1 MRHAGGNKFSIG
13 LNGDSDL
20 EIYNRATDVVQIKFP
35 IGGGITLTDTT
46 TQGSTGYTV
55 VDEGDVTANVTLAT
69 ACSIWKLNPTNTPP
83 KVAYLPAPGDN
94 AGRVIRVLN
103 VSASKPI
110 RIKTVSDGSFGG
122 ASDGSISLTTQ
133 KHITLLCDG
142 TSWYPSQDNT

>member
-20 EIYNRATDVVQIKFP
+20 ELYNRATGAAQITLP
-35 IGGGITLTDTT
+35 TGGGVSINTT
-46 TQGSTGYTV
+46 IKYNIE
-55 VDEGDVTANVTLAT
+55 DEGDVPSNVTLSA

-94 AGRVIRVLN
+94 IGRVIRVLN

-122 ASDGSISLTTQ
+122 SDDGSISLTAQ